1 MGHAEAGRP
10 DHHQFTDARVLTTQV
25 MLDETLNT
33 EVLPR
38 PPYTARPDRDTPNG
52 DDGIYRDDLLLTVT
66 KDGDGYLGAI
76 VFAADSDRDGG

>member
-1 MGHAEAGRP
+1 M
-10 DHHQFTDARVLTTQV
+10 LTTQV